1 MAIEPLTDEER
12 ADALDSLP
20 DWDYDDGRDAIS
32 RSFTFPGMK
41 IAEIFNL
48 QDERLVR
55 LMRQCGVTHAVASFG
70 RAPAGAG
77 SGFGSV
83 ADETTVCNGVE
94 PRRKQPRR
102 VSPLRA
108 GIPHATAG

>member
-1 MAIEPLTDEER
+1 MRSRVRGNGTMR
-12 ADALDSLP
+12 ARECS
-20 DWDYDDGRDAIS
+20 YDKKRRVRAC
-32 RSFTFPGMK
+32 P
-41 IAEIFNL
+41 
-48 QDERLVR
+48 RL
-55 LMRQCGVTHAVASFG
+55 
-70 RAPAGAG
+70 APG

-108 GIPHATAG
+108 GIPHAGLALASANPRVGKPSPRIGGGWRL